1 MLPGIQVHMTLPSL
15 EPRTSQ
21 AADMETKTKLLGD
34 SCRELAY
41 VIVGLIR
48 PVQTYRVDY
57 QKRPG
62 LETSIR
68 ADTSGPPSF
77 CS

>member
-1 MLPGIQVHMTLPSL
+1 MLLGIQVHMTLPSL

-21 AADMETKTKLLGD
+21 AADIETKLLGD
-34 SCRELAY
+34 SCRELVD